1 MKREDLQLYFIM
13 GSVNVKNRQPLTV
26 LQEALEAGITMFQF
40 REKGSNALT
49 GEDYERFARDCQKLC
64 QQYHVPFIVNDD
76 LALALR
82 LHADGLHIGQE
93 DFPVSVVRKKIGRML
108 LGVSVHTE
116 AELQVA
122 LQYGADY
129 VGIGPIFATKSKHDA
144 NAPSG
149 TTFLRQVRTEH
160 PELPIV
166 AIGGIDNS
174 NAHTV
179 FEAGTDGI
187 AVISAICESHDIHH
201 TVEHFKKFSIY
212 KN

>member
-1 MKREDLQLYFIM
+1 MKRKNLQLYFIM
-13 GSVNVKNRQPLTV
+13 GTENTKQREPLAI
-26 LQEALEAGITMFQF
+26 LEEALQAGITMFQF
-40 REKGSNALT
+40 REKGPKALT
-49 GEDYERFARDCQKLC
+49 GQAYEKFANDCQKLC

-76 LALALR
+76 VDLAIR
-82 LHADGLHIGQE
+82 LKADGIHIGQ
-93 DFPVSVVRKKIGRML
+93 DDLHVSIVREKIGDML
-108 LGVSVHTE
+108 LGISVHSD

-129 VGIGPIFATKSKHDA
+129 VGIGPIFATRSKDDA

-149 TTFLRQVRTEH
+149 TAFLQQVRSQH

-179 FEAGTDGI
+179 FNAGADGV
-187 AVISAICESHDIHH
+187 AVISAICESNDIQL
-201 TVEHFKKFSIY
+201 TVLNFKETFHS
-212 KN
+212 